1 MARKLGFERVL
12 DAPALFSVAYGE
24 IASSLY
30 FALGIV
36 AAYALGLTPVVLLGA
51 GVFFLLVSLSYAEG
65 TAAISETGGAATFV
79 RRAFNDLFGFLT
91 GWVLFLDYLI
101 VIALSAI
108 FLPHYLGAA
117 LGLEGL
123 RDSPGDVIVAVTV
136 IAAIAGVRLVR
147 HSQLHTAGVVV
158 AALDLATQLLL
169 VVLGLALVFSPD
181 ALTSGIDV
189 GVAPT
194 WDDLAFAL
202 PLAML
207 AFTGLETVANLAEET
222 REPGRTLPRSLFS
235 AIGLV
240 VVITV
245 LIAAVGLSAFPV
257 EGGETALG
265 EEWLFA
271 PLVGIVSALGL
282 PSGLEDALRGYV
294 GITGALVLLM
304 AATTSMSGF
313 TRLAHSLGGHGQ
325 LPRAFGRLNRRT
337 LVSPQAIL
345 AVAAISI
352 ALVIGSAVAGDDIVF
367 LASLYSFGVLLAFA
381 AAQIAVVRLRV
392 QEPDL
397 PRPFRAP
404 MIAPFVGVPVAI
416 FVWLITMVTHSAA
429 RYAGP
434 AWLLAGLVLY
444 AVVRRRAH
452 RGFLGDAS
460 PPPELPP
467 AADFKRVLVPMKL
480 GPVGEEMVAT
490 AIALAKERRASIDAL
505 FVMKVGLEHRLDAE
519 LYELEETAAAS
530 LSEAQL
536 LGEENGIR
544 VNPVTVR
551 SRSIGQAIVGEAAL
565 RGADLIVLGS
575 SARWRRQS
583 AFFSPTV
590 DYVLRHAPCE
600 VLVVAF
606 PQGVLE
612 G

>member
-1 MARKLGFERVL
+1 VARKLGFERVL
-12 DAPALFSVAYGE
+12 DAPALFSIAYGE

-51 GVFFLLVSLSYAEG
+51 GVFFFLVSLSYAEG
-65 TAAISETGGAATFV
+65 TAAIAETGGAATFV
-79 RRAFNDLFGFLT
+79 RRAFNDLLGFLT

-101 VIALSAI
+101 VIALSAL

-117 LGLEGL
+117 LGLDGL
-123 RDSPGDVIVAVTV
+123 RDSPGDVIVAVVV
-136 IAAIAGVRLVR
+136 IAAIAGIRLLR
-147 HSQLHTAGVVV
+147 HSKLYAAGLAVAGV
-158 AALDLATQLLL
+158 DLATQLLL

-257 EGGETALG
+257 TGGETALG

-282 PSGLEDALRGYV
+282 PAGGEDVLRVYV
-294 GITGALVLLM
+294 GLTGALVLLS

-313 TRLAHSLGGHGQ
+313 TRLAHSLGTHGQ

-337 LVSPQAIL
+337 LVSPHAIL

-352 ALVIGSAVAGDDIVF
+352 ALVIGSALAGDDVVF

-392 QEPDL
+392 QEPEL

-416 FVWLITMVTHSAA
+416 FVWLIAMVTHPGA

-434 AWLLAGLVLY
+434 AWLLAGIALY
-444 AVVRRRAH
+444 ALVRRRAH
-452 RGFLGDAS
+452 RSFLGHAT
-460 PPPELPP
+460 PPAELPP
-467 AADFKRVLVPMKL
+467 GADFRRVLVPMKL

-490 AIALAKERRASIDAL
+490 AIALAKERRASVDAL
-505 FVMKVGLEHRLDAE
+505 HVMKVGLEHSLDAE
-519 LYELEETAAAS
+519 LYDLEEAAAAS
-530 LSEAQL
+530 LAEARL
-536 LGEENGIR
+536 LGEENGID
-544 VNPVTVR
+544 VNTVTLR
-551 SRSIGQAIVGEAAL
+551 SRSIGQAIVAEAAS

-600 VLVVAF
+600 VLVIAF